1 MLLMILFGAFVILA
15 GLTVP
20 LGVAMGLAALAAIV
34 VAGQAPPVIAVQR
47 MVSGLDS
54 FVLLAVP
61 LFILAG
67 GLMETGG
74 VSARLINLVRVVVGH
89 IRGGLGMV
97 VVGAEMLFS
106 GLSGSVAADV
116 SAIGSLVIPS
126 MVKAGYSP
134 SQAVSIVSSS
144 SAMGILVPPCIQMI
158 IVASLTGS
166 SVAALFIAGFVPAF
180 VMAALLLALIYAQA
194 RVHGWPPDRRAT
206 WAEAGR
212 ALVQALIPL
221 GMPVLIFGGI
231 FSGATTPTEAGVLAV
246 LYAAIVGLFIYK
258 ELTWADL
265 GRTLIGSGVTT
276 GAASLLLAS
285 STAFAWLMATQNVP
299 NMVLETMLAISS
311 DPAVFLLLS
320 VALFVVLGAVL
331 EGIPAI
337 LILVPTLEPTV
348 KAFGIN
354 QLHFDTLVVAAT
366 GVGLFLPPVGIGLL
380 ICAVIGKVEV
390 TAVARTF
397 LPYLAILLLGLAIL
411 VLVPDFTLVLPR
423 LFGFL

>member
-1 MLLMILFGAFVILA
+1 MPGFDHA
-15 GLTVP
+15 P
-20 LGVAMGLAALAAIV
+20 
-34 VAGQAPPVIAVQR
+34 APPPESDSESAAR
-47 MVSGLDS
+47 NTRYGLVLFALYLLLYGG
-54 FVLLAVP
+54 FVLLNAFRP
-61 LFILAG
+61 
-67 GLMETGG
+67 GLMEATPFAG
-74 VSARLINLVRVVVGH
+74 VNLA
-89 IRGGLGMV
+89 ILYGLG
-97 VVGAEMLFS
+97 L
-106 GLSGSVAADV
+106 
-116 SAIGSLVIPS
+116 IG
-126 MVKAGYSP
+126 
-134 SQAVSIVSSS
+134 
-144 SAMGILVPPCIQMI
+144 
-158 IVASLTGS
+158 
-166 SVAALFIAGFVPAF
+166 
-180 VMAALLLALIYAQA
+180 AALLLALIYAQA
-194 RVHGWPPDRRAT
+194 RVHGWPASRRAT

-221 GMPVLIFGGI
+221 GMPLLIFGGI

-246 LYAAIVGLFIYK
+246 LYAAFVGLFVYK

-265 GRTLIGSGVTT
+265 DRTLVTSGVTT

-299 NMVLETMLAISS
+299 NLVLQMMLAISNE
-311 DPAVFLLLS
+311 PAVFLLLS
-320 VALFVVLGAVL
+320 VALFVVLGAIL

-390 TAVARTF
+390 TAVSRTF
-397 LPYLAILLLGLAIL
+397 VPYLAILLLGLVVL
-411 VLVPDFTLVLPR
+411 VFVPDFTLVLPR